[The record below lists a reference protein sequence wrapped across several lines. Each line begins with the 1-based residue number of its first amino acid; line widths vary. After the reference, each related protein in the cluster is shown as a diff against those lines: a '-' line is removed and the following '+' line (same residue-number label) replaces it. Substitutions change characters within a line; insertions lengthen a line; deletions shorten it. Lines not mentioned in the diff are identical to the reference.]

1 MEDDEDIKI
10 VYESCDNEEWR
21 AARELLKNQYKIAI
35 ETGMPIKSE
44 MPEDGNGHIQIWR
57 PNNGTSYHSSATS
70 SSRSPSTSSEYG
82 TTTDVNQ
89 DMDPLFVKM
98 ELIDVLDGDGDSS
111 SVELL
116 QEDSDST
123 VSDGTVLR
131 EPCDRAA
138 FRTRFSE
145 RDDLSE
151 PVHEKDLAERNVR
164 NGVSAFSETSRS
176 RSTKQSKTHPSIPPT
191 STSFGSAMQS
201 ASTLSATEIWRE
213 ACRSN
218 LSTSSAT
225 SEYQEQLPFFVSA
238 QSSKSV
244 ASSFLRGVDGLRID
258 DPDSS
263 QPRSPLPISH
273 DEVTSSSDVTKP
285 VSEREREMA
294 IASRWA
300 ETHDLQINDG
310 DEFLECDDEQTP
322 SQSGVQRVLTEEGRE
337 VSGRRKT
344 SPRKYHCKHHKRSS
358 RSIARAAAAA
368 AAEKEKVSE
377 TAPQREN
384 DSPLLRSTENLRK
397 RNSSPTVRVRSS
409 SRNRAQDRKR
419 FASDRSHD
427 RRRKERT
434 PQTAST
440 SRRSETTRKRSFA
453 ASTSSA
459 LRARGLPRYKPAP
472 RKYDFT
478 RWLDS
483 NGDLVLHKISDVAT
497 GQVSGPLGCTYDS
510 ALDTFVFTRHDSILF
525 ASSDG
530 KVLEN
535 LTLKGF
541 DQPCALCILQPG
553 AAMGIL
559 DRSHLYLYEAKF
571 RRLSIIAS
579 GLAGR
584 HRALTFTSNGDF
596 VTVKR
601 ISQQLCLMIFDATEH
616 NKIVG
621 CFPYPV
627 AEGVPPDFERQPC
640 FADSAGNQMFF
651 TDLRTNTLTCME
663 LFGNNRLEKVYSRC
677 MQHFPS
683 HRGEEALKRFMFM
696 SGIRCDDS
704 GHLLIADAK
713 AHMLKL
719 MTSSGQL
726 LKCARFVNGASFPY
740 CSAFGVSPS
749 GLLMACDRGNNRMVL
764 FRIGEESL
772 PEDAVITDDVFDRMM
787 GEHGVEREVRRLK
800 ERARRC
806 V

>member
-44 MPEDGNGHIQIWR
+44 MPEDGNGLTMRHD
-57 PNNGTSYHSSATS
+57 GSLS
-70 SSRSPSTSSEYG
+70 SSIPPLKKPTTFTKELPPKLRRRRFLEYG

-176 RSTKQSKTHPSIPPT
+176 RSTKQ
-191 STSFGSAMQS
+191 
-201 ASTLSATEIWRE
+201 
-213 ACRSN
+213 
-218 LSTSSAT
+218 
-225 SEYQEQLPFFVSA
+225 A

-285 VSEREREMA
+285 LE
-294 IASRWA
+294 
-300 ETHDLQINDG
+300 G
-310 DEFLECDDEQTP
+310 DMMLFGEIVTVDKAGPARSPFLPFP
-322 SQSGVQRVLTEEGRE
+322 SQGVFALDCASLIAHLPFGYGLHLGIERKIGSDSRPIGVMTEVG
-337 VSGRRKT
+337 
-344 SPRKYHCKHHKRSS
+344 
-358 RSIARAAAAA
+358 
-368 AAEKEKVSE
+368 
-377 TAPQREN
+377 
-384 DSPLLRSTENLRK
+384 
-397 RNSSPTVRVRSS
+397 
-409 SRNRAQDRKR
+409 
-419 FASDRSHD
+419 
-427 RRRKERT
+427 RKERT

-510 ALDTFVFTRHDSILF
+510 ALDTFVFTRHDSDYVSFCISRNLV
-525 ASSDG
+525 STG
-530 KVLEN
+530 KV
-535 LTLKGF
+535 
-541 DQPCALCILQPG
+541 DV
-553 AAMGIL
+553 
-559 DRSHLYLYEAKF
+559 
-571 RRLSIIAS
+571 
-579 GLAGR
+579 
-584 HRALTFTSNGDF
+584 TS
-596 VTVKR
+596 KR
-601 ISQQLCLMIFDATEH
+601 I
-616 NKIVG
+616 
-621 CFPYPV
+621 
-627 AEGVPPDFERQPC
+627 
-640 FADSAGNQMFF
+640 NQ
-651 TDLRTNTLTCME
+651 
-663 LFGNNRLEKVYSRC
+663 
-677 MQHFPS
+677 
-683 HRGEEALKRFMFM
+683 
-696 SGIRCDDS
+696 GIR
-704 GHLLIADAK
+704 
-713 AHMLKL
+713 
-719 MTSSGQL
+719 TE
-726 LKCARFVNGASFPY
+726 SFMEH
-740 CSAFGVSPS
+740 G
-749 GLLMACDRGNNRMVL
+749 DVL
-764 FRIGEESL
+764 FLVLS
-772 PEDAVITDDVFDRMM
+772 AVCSNQSNMYCFYYKPSTVTNSSPK
-787 GEHGVEREVRRLK
+787 EVRK
-800 ERARRC
+800 
-806 V
+806 VPG